1 MGFKHILIVVS
12 SISIFSTCIGQTSIM
27 SYNIRYDNPKDGE
40 NWWELRK
47 DEVNELLNYYR
58 PDFIGLQEAMPNQT
72 KYIGESLD
80 GYNYIGHGRDGKNT
94 DSEGTPIFYNT
105 EKYELLYEKI
115 FWLSETPEKVSKGWD
130 ADLNRIAVYGV
141 FISKATKDTLNIFNT
156 HFDHIGELARLKSAE
171 LLLEII
177 EQKQLSSKKLIIMGD
192 FNALPNKKPIKVLK
206 RELHDSYGIGKYPVY
221 GPIGTFNEFDTERI
235 LNDRIDYIFTKN
247 IKIKSY
253 RSIDDKR
260 RNNLYPSDHLPILI
274 KI

>member
-1 MGFKHILIVVS
+1 MQSKHILIIIS
-12 SISIFSTCIGQTSIM
+12 LISIFSTCFAQTSIM

-58 PDFIGLQEAMPNQT
+58 PDFIGIQEAMPNQI
-72 KYIGESLD
+72 KYIEESLVN
-80 GYNYIGHGRDGKNT
+80 YNYIGHGRDGKNT
-94 DSEGTPIFYNT
+94 ASEGTPIFYNT
-105 EKYELLYEKI
+105 SKYELLYEKI

-130 ADLNRIAVYGV
+130 ANLNRIAVYGV
-141 FISKATKDTLNIFNT
+141 FISKTTKDTLNVFNT
-156 HFDHIGELARLKSAE
+156 HFDHIGEFARIKSAE

-177 EQKQLSSKKLIIMGD
+177 ELKQLSIKKLILMGD
-192 FNALPNKKPIKVLK
+192 FNALPNKKPIKILK
-206 RELHDSYGIGKYPVY
+206 MQLNDSYGVGKYPVY
-221 GPIGTFNEFDTERI
+221 GPIGTFNEFKTERI

-247 IKIKSY
+247 IKVKSY
-253 RSIDDKR
+253 RCIDDKR